1 MSKEDFIN
9 WLDRPI
15 TKTDEEIINT
25 LLEMI
30 KDYDRKSEEIMRLLL
45 KIEKLEKEEIEVLD
59 EK

>member
-30 KDYDRKSEEIMRLLL
+30 KDYDKKSEEIMRLLL